1 MQKGGTYM
9 HDMILI
15 YLDFDGDDVEERLR
29 AETDIRY
36 MDKLIEKQGWKYSG
50 IANYYVPIERV
61 TREETVDNVY
71 EVITSDERL
80 KKYSPRIINSTEIR
94 VCSLGEIALHSMV
107 NPKDA
112 KYNRYEKYYLENKEL
127 AHDIIVDEDKR
138 IRDGYISYLLAEKY
152 ECEVNVIEVPG
163 ESPIAKIVIG
173 QHVEYDAEQKSYVIK
188 TNRRYAWIYTLSE
201 AVVPGDIL
209 LVRTRKGDSYMQ
221 VEKITNI
228 AGKKETHK
236 YKKVK
241 SNITA
246 AEENEKG

>member
-1 MQKGGTYM
+1 M

-50 IANYYVPIERV
+50 IANYYVPIERA

-94 VCSLGEIALHSMV
+94 VCSLGEIDLHSMV

-138 IRDGYISYLLAEKY
+138 IRD
-152 ECEVNVIEVPG
+152 
-163 ESPIAKIVIG
+163 
-173 QHVEYDAEQKSYVIK
+173 
-188 TNRRYAWIYTLSE
+188 
-201 AVVPGDIL
+201 
-209 LVRTRKGDSYMQ
+209 
-221 VEKITNI
+221 
-228 AGKKETHK
+228 
-236 YKKVK
+236 
-241 SNITA
+241 
-246 AEENEKG
+246 